1 MATTNFKTWIEEID
15 LSESDYE
22 EIDSLYRSVNEIDD
36 FGLFKTESTKNGQ
49 YIVSCSTIDDKLILA
64 SEKAR
69 AAFLSFIENEYC
81 DGNEEGW
88 YAFHKAMEK
97 DD

>member
-1 MATTNFKTWIEEID
+1 MATTNFKIWIEEID
-15 LSESDYE
+15 LSKSDYE
-22 EIDSLYRSVNEIDD
+22 EIDSLYRSVNEIGD

-49 YIVSCSTIDDKLILA
+49 YIVSCSTIDNKLILA

-69 AAFLSFIENEYC
+69 TAFLSIIENEYC